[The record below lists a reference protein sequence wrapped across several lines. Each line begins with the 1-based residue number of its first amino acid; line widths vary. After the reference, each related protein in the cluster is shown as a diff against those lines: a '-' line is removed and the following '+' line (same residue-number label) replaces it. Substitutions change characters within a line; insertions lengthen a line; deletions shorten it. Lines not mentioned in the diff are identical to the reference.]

1 MSELQALCMKCRNDE
16 KKPTMQT
23 MNADSIQVFEKK
35 NRYSAKGTC
44 QNCGGNMF
52 KFMNKETAE
61 ATVADTGKQIEHVAD
76 EEEKKEG

>member
-1 MSELQALCMKCRNDE
+1 MSELQALCMKCRNEE

-23 MNADSIQVFEKK
+23 MNPDSIQVSEKK

-44 QNCGGNMF
+44 STCGGNMF

-61 ATVADTGKQIEHVAD
+61 ATVEGTGKEIEHVAD
-76 EEEKKEG
+76 EG